1 MRKLTFLC
9 VLIFIFTLLTSET
22 MYINL
27 ESGETVTFNTS
38 DIEEIT
44 FGPDV
49 SVEEMV
55 EFISQI
61 PIEFL
66 KNYPNPFNPRTT
78 ISFAIA
84 EPGKAKVEIFNIKGQ
99 KVKTL
104 LNKHLKGGKHS
115 VIWNGTDN
123 SNKKVSSGVYFYQ
136 VSVNNE
142 QKVKK
147 MLMLK

>member
-27 ESGETVTFNTS
+27 ESGETVTFDTS

-49 SVEEMV
+49 AVEDMV

-142 QKVKK
+142 KKVKK